1 MSIQIDKTRLVQIVK
16 HRLPDVIA
24 VYLFGSASTDKMTSS
39 SDLDI
44 AVLVNR
50 HLDTDIAYELKTD
63 LASNFKR
70 DVDLVDMLLADSVTS
85 AQVILTGELLF
96 VGDAKACA
104 VFETSALA
112 KFLQLNEERRGILE
126 DIEKRGSVYG

>member
-1 MSIQIDKTRLVQIVK
+1 MSIQIDKNLLVHIVK

-24 VYLFGSASTDKMTSS
+24 VYLFGSASSNSMKSM
-39 SDLDI
+39 SDIDI
-44 AVLVNR
+44 AVLLNQQ
-50 HLDTDIAYELKTD
+50 LDTEIAYELKTD
-63 LASNFKR
+63 LASTFKR
-70 DVDLVDMLLADSVTS
+70 DIDLVDMVRADSVTA

-96 VGDAKACA
+96 VGDAKACGI
-104 VFETSALA
+104 FETSALA